1 MKRIA
6 LIALAGIALFA
17 TAAAAH
23 QNGWG
28 NNHMRNNV
36 SAQQNEYS
44 NGNCPMGGNM
54 MGNNMTGRNMMR
66 GNQGMMNGVQHPT
79 GQSVNSNWKTNPS
92 YQGQTTVSEKTGK

>member
-54 MGNNMTGRNMMR
+54 MR
-66 GNQGMMNGVQHPT
+66 GNQGMMNGGQHPT

>member
-54 MGNNMTGRNMMR
+54 MGHNMMR
-66 GNQGMMNGVQHPT
+66 GNQVMINGVPQPT